1 MRVGA
6 TSSYR
11 RGKKHAP
18 AAVKEWAEEWEKAA
32 EAPDATPESVKAD
45 AVPLSANL
53 REWMV
58 RKYRRSQQGE
68 WRLVFGVNEDEVY
81 CLSLDPRGD
90 DYKTPARLA
99 RQMKGLRVV

>member
-1 MRVGA
+1 MRVDCPSG
-6 TSSYR
+6 YR
-11 RGKKHAP
+11 RSLKRAP
-18 AAVKEWAEEWEKAA
+18 ADVKAWAEQWEAA
-32 EAPDATPESVKAD
+32 AKAPDATFESVTAD

-53 REWMV
+53 RGWMV

-81 CLSLDPRGD
+81 CLSLDPRRD